1 MEKINIV
8 CPHCFK
14 INAIPKKDSYAKA
27 NCGSCKNSLL
37 DTNPVELDESNFDH
51 VIVNSDIP
59 VIVDFWAPWC
69 GPCKM
74 MAPHFS
80 QVAAQNPTV
89 IFAKIDTEASP
100 RLSQA
105 FNIRSIPT
113 LVLMK
118 NSTELARMSGALR
131 ATEMQQWLD
140 QQLQQHNEN

>member
-14 INAIPKKDSYAKA
+14 INGIPKKDSYAKA

-74 MAPHFS
+74 MAPIFND
-80 QVAAQNPTV
+80 VAKKYPLKALFVKVN
-89 IFAKIDTEASP
+89 TEALP
-100 RLSQA
+100 NMGAR
-105 FNIRSIPT
+105 FGIRSIPT
-113 LVLMK
+113 LVVYK
-118 NSTELARMSGALR
+118 NGVEKQRVSGALDPLR
-131 ATEMQQWLD
+131 LSN
-140 QQLQQHNEN
+140 LVNENL

>member
-74 MAPHFS
+74 MAPIFND
-80 QVAAQNPTV
+80 VAKKYPLKALFVKVN
-89 IFAKIDTEASP
+89 TEVLPNMGA
-100 RLSQA
+100 R
-105 FNIRSIPT
+105 FGIRSIPT
-113 LVLMK
+113 LVVYK
-118 NSTELARMSGALR
+118 NGVEKKRVSGALDPLR
-131 ATEMQQWLD
+131 LSN
-140 QQLQQHNEN
+140 LVNESL

>member
-1 MEKINIV
+1 MENINIV

-37 DTNPVELDESNFDH
+37 DTDPIELDESNFDH

-74 MAPHFS
+74 MAPIFND
-80 QVAAQNPTV
+80 VAKKYPLKALFVKVN
-89 IFAKIDTEASP
+89 TEALP
-100 RLSQA
+100 NMGTR
-105 FNIRSIPT
+105 FGIRSIPT
-113 LVLMK
+113 LVVYK
-118 NSTELARMSGALR
+118 NGVEKQRVSGALDPLR
-131 ATEMQQWLD
+131 LSN
-140 QQLQQHNEN
+140 LVNESL

>member
-74 MAPHFS
+74 MAPIFND
-80 QVAAQNPTV
+80 VAKKYPLKALSVKVN
-89 IFAKIDTEASP
+89 TEALP
-100 RLSQA
+100 NMGAR
-105 FNIRSIPT
+105 FGIRSIPT
-113 LVLMK
+113 LVVYK
-118 NSTELARMSGALR
+118 NGVEKQRVSGALDPLR
-131 ATEMQQWLD
+131 LSN
-140 QQLQQHNEN
+140 LVNESL

>member
-37 DTNPVELDESNFDH
+37 DTTPVELDESNFDH
-51 VIVNSDIP
+51 VVVNSDIP

-74 MAPHFS
+74 MAPIFND
-80 QVAAQNPTV
+80 VAKKYPLKALFVKVN
-89 IFAKIDTEASP
+89 TEALP
-100 RLSQA
+100 NMGAR
-105 FNIRSIPT
+105 FGIRSIPT
-113 LVLMK
+113 LVVYK
-118 NSTELARMSGALR
+118 NGVEKQRVSGALDPLR
-131 ATEMQQWLD
+131 LSN
-140 QQLQQHNEN
+140 LVNENL

>member
-74 MAPHFS
+74 MAPIFND
-80 QVAAQNPTV
+80 VAKKYPLKALFVKVN
-89 IFAKIDTEASP
+89 TEALP
-100 RLSQA
+100 NMGAR
-105 FNIRSIPT
+105 FGIRSIPT
-113 LVLMK
+113 LVVYK
-118 NSTELARMSGALR
+118 NSVEKQRVSGALDPLR
-131 ATEMQQWLD
+131 LSN
-140 QQLQQHNEN
+140 LVNESL

>member
-14 INAIPKKDSYAKA
+14 INAIPKKDSYSKA

-51 VIVNSDIP
+51 VIVNSEIP

-74 MAPHFS
+74 MAPIFND
-80 QVAAQNPTV
+80 VAKKYPLKALFVKVN
-89 IFAKIDTEASP
+89 TEALP
-100 RLSQA
+100 NMGAR
-105 FNIRSIPT
+105 FGIRSIPT
-113 LVLMK
+113 LVVYK
-118 NSTELARMSGALR
+118 NGVEKKRVSGALDPLR
-131 ATEMQQWLD
+131 LSN
-140 QQLQQHNEN
+140 LVNENL

>member
-14 INAIPKKDSYAKA
+14 INAIPKKDIYAKA
-27 NCGSCKNSLL
+27 NCGSCKYSLL

-74 MAPHFS
+74 MAPIFND
-80 QVAAQNPTV
+80 VAKKYPLKALFVKVN
-89 IFAKIDTEASP
+89 TEALP
-100 RLSQA
+100 NMGAR
-105 FNIRSIPT
+105 FGIRSIPT
-113 LVLMK
+113 LVVYK
-118 NSTELARMSGALR
+118 NGVEKQRVSGALDPLR
-131 ATEMQQWLD
+131 LSN
-140 QQLQQHNEN
+140 LVNESL

>member
-74 MAPHFS
+74 MAPIFND
-80 QVAAQNPTV
+80 VAKKYPLKALFVKVN
-89 IFAKIDTEASP
+89 TEALP
-100 RLSQA
+100 DMGAR
-105 FNIRSIPT
+105 FGIRSIPT
-113 LVLMK
+113 LVVYK
-118 NSTELARMSGALR
+118 NSVEKQRVSGALDPLR
-131 ATEMQQWLD
+131 LSN
-140 QQLQQHNEN
+140 LVNESL

>member
-74 MAPHFS
+74 MAPIFND
-80 QVAAQNPTV
+80 VAKKYPLKALFVKVN
-89 IFAKIDTEASP
+89 TEVLPNMGA
-100 RLSQA
+100 R
-105 FNIRSIPT
+105 FGIRSIPT
-113 LVLMK
+113 LVVYK
-118 NSTELARMSGALR
+118 NGVEKQRVSGALDPLR
-131 ATEMQQWLD
+131 LSN
-140 QQLQQHNEN
+140 LVNENL

>member
-74 MAPHFS
+74 MAPIFND
-80 QVAAQNPTV
+80 VAKKYPLKALFVKVN
-89 IFAKIDTEASP
+89 TEALP
-100 RLSQA
+100 NMGAR
-105 FNIRSIPT
+105 FGIRSIPT
-113 LVLMK
+113 LVVYK
-118 NSTELARMSGALR
+118 NGVEKQRVSGALDPLR
-131 ATEMQQWLD
+131 LSN
-140 QQLQQHNEN
+140 LVNENL

>member
-74 MAPHFS
+74 MAPIFND
-80 QVAAQNPTV
+80 VAKKYPLKALFVKVN
-89 IFAKIDTEASP
+89 TEALP
-100 RLSQA
+100 NMGAR
-105 FNIRSIPT
+105 FGIRSIPT
-113 LVLMK
+113 LVVYK
-118 NSTELARMSGALR
+118 NGVEKQRVSGALDPLR
-131 ATEMQQWLD
+131 LSN
-140 QQLQQHNEN
+140 LVNESL